1 MQLTTHTDYA
11 LRTLIALGLRAPG
24 KATAAEIGDA
34 YGISTHHLLK
44 VIQRLAELGY
54 VETQRGKSGGV
65 RLAVAP
71 EHIVVGRVVREIEAD
86 LGVVACLR
94 HSGEPCAID
103 GACRLKG
110 ALSAA
115 TAAFLAVLDDYTLAD
130 VLKPKTKLLQLLPL
144 VATATVP
151 TERNAARARL

>member
-11 LRTLIALGLRAPG
+11 LRTLIALGLRAPN
-24 KATAAEIGDA
+24 KATASEIGDA

-65 RLAVAP
+65 RLSVPP
-71 EHIVVGRVVREIEAD
+71 EQIVVGRVVRELETD

-94 HSGEPCAID
+94 QDAEPCRID
-103 GACRLKG
+103 GACRLRL

-115 TAAFLAVLDDYTLAD
+115 TTAFLTVLDGYTLAD
-130 VLKPKTKLLQLLPL
+130 VLKPRAKLLQLLPI
-144 VATATVP
+144 AP
-151 TERNAARARL
+151 TLNL

>member
-11 LRTLIALGLRAPG
+11 LRTLIALGLRSPD
-24 KATAAEIGDA
+24 KLTAAEIGDA

-65 RLAVAP
+65 WLALAP
-71 EHIVVGRVVREIEAD
+71 ELIVVGKVVRELEPE

-94 HSGEPCAID
+94 DGAEPCIID
-103 GACRLKG
+103 GACRLRG
-110 ALSAA
+110 ALRAA
-115 TAAFLAVLDDYTLAD
+115 TAAFLAVLDDLTLAD
-130 VLKPKTKLLQLLPL
+130 ILKPKARLLQLLPL
-144 VATATVP
+144 VP
-151 TERNAARARL
+151 RAMAY

>member
-11 LRTLIALGLRAPG
+11 LRTLIALGLRSPN

-34 YGISTHHLLK
+34 YGISTNHLLK

-65 RLAVAP
+65 WLAQLP
-71 EHIVVGRVVREIEAD
+71 EQIVVGKVVRELESD

-94 HSGEPCAID
+94 QGSEPCVID
-103 GACRLKG
+103 GACRLRG

-115 TAAFLAVLDDYTLAD
+115 TTAFLMVLDGYTLAD
-130 VLKPKTKLLQLLPL
+130 VLKPRAKLLQLLPL
-144 VATATVP
+144 AP
-151 TERNAARARL
+151 QL

>member
-11 LRTLIALGLRAPG
+11 LRTLIVLGLSAPN
-24 KATAAEIGDA
+24 KVTAAEIGAA
-34 YGISTHHLLK
+34 YGISIHHLLK

-65 RLAVAP
+65 RLAQTP
-71 EHIVVGRVVREIEAD
+71 ERISVGKVVRELETD

-94 HSGEPCAID
+94 STGEPCAIE
-103 GACRLKG
+103 GACRLRG

-115 TAAFLAVLDDYTLAD
+115 TEAFLAVLDGYTLSD
-130 VLKPKTKLLQLLPL
+130 ILKSKTRLLQLLP
-144 VATATVP
+144 TI
-151 TERNAARARL
+151 AAGA